1 MAFDAHSMKDGGRPA
16 AIPRTSPI
24 IARLRHWRGRGFLTD
39 DRVRHEA

>member
-1 MAFDAHSMKDGGRPA
+1 MAYANPPETGRPV

-24 IARLRHWRGRGFLTD
+24 IARLSQWRRRGFLAD

>member
-1 MAFDAHSMKDGGRPA
+1 MAASVRSHSGGRSA

-24 IARLRHWRGRGFLTD
+24 IARLRHWRGRGFLVE